1 MPGGG
6 AGGTADDLLPLPTM
20 NLEEGEVQDSWP
32 HGTEASGVQTAP
44 DQPAM
49 TEEQRFEQF
58 IELCK
63 RIYERM
69 EREGSW
75 PWPEGTIKGG
85 DAESGEINS

>member
-1 MPGGG
+1 
-6 AGGTADDLLPLPTM
+6 
-20 NLEEGEVQDSWP
+20 
-32 HGTEASGVQTAP
+32 
-44 DQPAM
+44 M

-75 PWPEGTIKGG
+75 PWQEDAIDNG
-85 DAESGEINS
+85 DAESGEIIR